1 LASFSGKRVMSELHL
16 PTGENILMAAYRAV
30 AEGRSDPSEL
40 VASYEQ
46 HFTSTVPVPPAQPPV
61 FERFSLVDPSIRMT
75 VQSSTATV

>member
-1 LASFSGKRVMSELHL
+1 MSELHL
-16 PTGENILMAAYRAV
+16 PIGENILMAAYLAV
-30 AEGRSDPSEL
+30 AEGRSSDPSEL

-46 HFTSTVPVPPAQPPV
+46 HFKSTVTVPPAQPPV